1 MVVQVRELRED
12 GVRERFRRN
21 GGAVAHDED
30 LSGLLGLSVSV
41 MSNLNEMGDFL
52 KAPKF

>member
-30 LSGLLGLSVSV
+30 LSGLLGLFRVSHV
-41 MSNLNEMGDFL
+41 KPE
-52 KAPKF
+52 